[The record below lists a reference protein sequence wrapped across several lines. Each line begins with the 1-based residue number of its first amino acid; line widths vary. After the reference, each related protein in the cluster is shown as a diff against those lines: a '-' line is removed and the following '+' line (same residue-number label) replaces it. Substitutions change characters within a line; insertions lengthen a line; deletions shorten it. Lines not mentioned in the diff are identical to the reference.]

1 MERRMSDEAQE
12 TTTDA
17 EEATETGVSLEGDTF
32 PIGVFIT
39 TENGDIYRQA
49 TPGSGFYGS
58 GANRGSGNHNHA
70 RWTTPG
76 FQKDKWE
83 RGPLMPR

>member
-1 MERRMSDEAQE
+1 MSDEAQE

-39 TENGDIYRQA
+39 TENGALYRQA
-49 TPGSGFYGS
+49 TPGSGFHGA
-58 GANRGSGNHNHA
+58 GANRGSGNDNHA
-70 RWTTPG
+70 RRTPPG
-76 FQKDKWE
+76 SQKDEGE
-83 RGPLMPR
+83 RGPRMPR